1 MISHK
6 RISWLCL
13 LASTYAAVTLWSIHA
28 DFSPELS
35 IDQKDGWHQ
44 PIAANDL
51 FQEPIS
57 IQQWHFDYE
66 VTEKILTQVTLA
78 SNGEPLLNS
87 DLAKTLTKAV
97 NSLPENLD
105 DTELKRI
112 AFLVSKNFPDLN
124 PTPEKNNI
132 TEAQLSTLLVNYY
145 HLKSAERNLDKLIDK
160 QFTFQDR
167 FLATVARQN
176 HYLSTD
182 VATQLFGKQR
192 SITRY
197 LLERRAIR
205 LKINQDGDRVNAQ

>member
-1 MISHK
+1 
-6 RISWLCL
+6 
-13 LASTYAAVTLWSIHA
+13 LASTYVAVTLWSIHA
-28 DFSPELS
+28 NFLPELS
-35 IDQKDGWHQ
+35 IDQKDGWQQ

-66 VTEKILTQVTLA
+66 ATEKILTQVTLA
-78 SNGEPLLNS
+78 SNGELLLNS
-87 DLAKTLTKAV
+87 DLAKILTKAV

-105 DTELKRI
+105 DTELKHA

-124 PTPEKNNI
+124 PISRKNNVP
-132 TEAQLSTLLVNYY
+132 EAQLSTLLVNYY
-145 HLKSAERNLDKLIDK
+145 HLKSAEKNLDELIEK
-160 QFTFQDR
+160 KFTFQDR
-167 FLATVARQN
+167 FIATVTRQN

-192 SITRY
+192 SITHY

-205 LKINQDGDRVNAQ
+205 LKINQDGGRVNAQ

>member
-1 MISHK
+1 M
-6 RISWLCL
+6 
-13 LASTYAAVTLWSIHA
+13 ASTYAAVTLWSIHA

-176 HYLSTD
+176 HYLSTY